1 MCLTVLTNAQK
12 KNVTDMRQY
21 MTLAT
26 EVIATGSNRPAQ
38 GQSRDV
44 TRAQDAQAGAAAIP
58 ARMTTFTALT
68 GRKKQGFIHAMTA
81 AVTK

>member
-21 MTLAT
+21 MTLAI
-26 EVIATGSNRPAQ
+26 EVIATGSARPAQ
-38 GQSRDV
+38 GQSRDAAH
-44 TRAQDAQAGAAAIP
+44 AQDAQAGAAVVP
-58 ARMTTFTALT
+58 ALMMAFTALT